1 MEYNKK
7 LEKRKGQSR
16 KRKNLDETE
25 VFKLNMYLIP
35 YLVLT
40 NFISTKNFF

>member
-1 MEYNKK
+1 MTSYEGTFFIIINLAELKK

-25 VFKLNMYLIP
+25 IMSDLIS
-35 YLVLT
+35 L
-40 NFISTKNFF
+40 